1 MCSFVLW
8 DVLSFKFTVSDGL
21 ALVQCELSGVHGAAD
36 QCNKSRFAG
45 TDSSGCMADGLITYS
60 AIAFSERFLL
70 SMMIAQ
76 H

>member
-45 TDSSGCMADGLITYS
+45 TDTSGCMVDGLITYS

-70 SMMIAQ
+70 SVLIAQ

>member
-1 MCSFVLW
+1 M
-8 DVLSFKFTVSDGL
+8 SDGL

-45 TDSSGCMADGLITYS
+45 TDSSGCIVDGLITYS
-60 AIAFSERFLL
+60 AKAFSEHFLL

-76 H
+76 Y

>member
-1 MCSFVLW
+1 M
-8 DVLSFKFTVSDGL
+8 SDGL
-21 ALVQCELSGVHGAAD
+21 ALVQYELSGVRGAAD

-45 TDSSGCMADGLITYS
+45 TDSSGCMVDGLITCS

-70 SMMIAQ
+70 SVLIAQ